1 MTITLDTIK
10 APAIL
15 DQNAA
20 NFVSYLDD
28 EMDFNRV
35 YIAVLYG
42 SDTKLMPLVSYDKE
56 TFTNEK
62 FVNYVRT
69 FTETAIKLD
78 NILK

>member
-1 MTITLDTIK
+1 MKITLDTIQ

-20 NFVSYLDD
+20 TFVSYLDN

-42 SDTKLMPLVSYDKE
+42 SDTKLIPLVSYDKE
-56 TFTNEK
+56 TFTDDK
-62 FVNYVRT
+62 FINYVRT
-69 FTETAIKLD
+69 FTELAIKLD

>member
-1 MTITLDTIK
+1 MIITLDTIK

-20 NFVSYLDD
+20 TFVSYLDD

-62 FVNYVRT
+62 FINYVRT

>member
-1 MTITLDTIK
+1 MIITLDTIK

-62 FVNYVRT
+62 FINYVRT
-69 FTETAIKLD
+69 FTESAIKLD
-78 NILK
+78 NKIK

>member
-1 MTITLDTIK
+1 MIITLDTIK

>member
-1 MTITLDTIK
+1 MIITLDTIY
-10 APAIL
+10 APEIL
-15 DQNAA
+15 DQNKTT
-20 NFVSYLDD
+20 FVSYLDD

-62 FVNYVRT
+62 FINYVRT

-78 NILK
+78 NK

>member
-1 MTITLDTIK
+1 MRIILDIIK

-28 EMDFNRV
+28 EIDFNRV

>member
-1 MTITLDTIK
+1 MTIIIDTIY

-15 DQNAA
+15 DQNKAT
-20 NFVSYLDD
+20 FVSYLDD

-62 FVNYVRT
+62 FINYVRT
-69 FTETAIKLD
+69 FTETSIELY

>member
-1 MTITLDTIK
+1 MIITLDTIY
-10 APAIL
+10 APEIL
-15 DQNAA
+15 DQNKTT
-20 NFVSYLDD
+20 FVSYLDD

-62 FVNYVRT
+62 FINYVRT

>member
-1 MTITLDTIK
+1 MKITLDTIK

-20 NFVSYLDD
+20 TFVSYLDD

-35 YIAVLYG
+35 YIAVVYG
-42 SDTKLMPLVSYDKE
+42 KKIKLTPLVSYDKE
-56 TFTNEK
+56 TFTDEK
-62 FVNYVRT
+62 FINYVRT
-69 FTETAIKLD
+69 FTESAIKLD